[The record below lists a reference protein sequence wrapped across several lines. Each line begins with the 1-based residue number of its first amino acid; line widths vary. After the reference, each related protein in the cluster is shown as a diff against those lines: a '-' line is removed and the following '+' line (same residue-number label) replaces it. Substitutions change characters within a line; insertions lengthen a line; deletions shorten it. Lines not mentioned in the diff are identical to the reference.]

1 MSSKAEDNKAIVGR
15 FVELAKGNFGVID
28 ELLTPTS
35 SITAW
40 LPDKVRPVFSG
51 TLVAYLVA
59 GQPLDVLIAGDDE
72 EAEETVAR
80 LVRDGGC
87 GPSTSDRWSV
97 PGSWRASGSLG

>member
-1 MSSKAEDNKAIVGR
+1 MY
-15 FVELAKGNFGVID
+15 
-28 ELLTPTS
+28 
-35 SITAW
+35 
-40 LPDKVRPVFSG
+40 SG
-51 TLVAYLVA
+51 TLVERLVA

-80 LVRDGGC
+80 LVRDGDC